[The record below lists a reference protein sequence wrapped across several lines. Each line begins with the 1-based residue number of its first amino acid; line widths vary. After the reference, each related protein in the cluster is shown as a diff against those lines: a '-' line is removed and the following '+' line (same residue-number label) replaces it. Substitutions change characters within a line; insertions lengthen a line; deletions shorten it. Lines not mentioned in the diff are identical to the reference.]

1 MRRFVTPFVVLL
13 LAALAI
19 AAPASGAGDPLRS
32 QQWGLDMI
40 EADAAH
46 QVTTGTGAIVAVID
60 TGVYASHADLAGR
73 LLPGHDFV
81 QNDSTPQDENGHGTH
96 VTGIVAADAGNGVG
110 IEGVAPGASILPLRA
125 LDAGGSGTS
134 TDIAKAIDYA
144 VAHGA
149 NVINLSLGDVIP
161 GGVVADQ
168 EFDSAIGRALDA
180 GVVVVAAAGND
191 GLPVCEQSSA
201 DSRLLC
207 VGAVDKRG
215 MRSFYSSFGVG
226 VGIMAPG
233 GSNLPL
239 EDEDILST
247 WNDGGYEW
255 LAGTSQATPHVSGVA
270 ALLVSLGLR
279 GQDVVK
285 RIVATA
291 KPAGPTDLFGAGIV
305 DAKAAVAG
313 LGGSTGTGGTAGG
326 TASSGGSGAPG
337 VSGQTRVRA
346 SASVNKRQRIGTVLR
361 KGIRIRCR
369 SSVKGRCSARVRA
382 KGKTIAAGATVVKAG
397 HSAVCTA
404 RLTAA
409 GRRLLRRA
417 RGLTAK
423 VEITLPGGAKVVR
436 TLKFVR

>member
-1 MRRFVTPFVVLL
+1 MREFLTPFVALL
-13 LAALAI
+13 LAALAA
-19 AAPASGAGDPLRS
+19 AAPASGAADPLRS
-32 QQWGLDMI
+32 HQWGLDMI

-46 QVTTGTGAIVAVID
+46 QVTTGTGAVVAVVD
-60 TGVYASHADLAGR
+60 SGVYGSHADLAGR
-73 LLPGHDFV
+73 LLAGHDFV
-81 QNDSTPQDENGHGTH
+81 QGDDTPQDENGHGTH

-110 IEGVAPGASILPLRA
+110 IEGGAPTAKILPLRA

-149 NVINLSLGDVIP
+149 DVINLSLGDVIP

-168 EFDSAIGRALDA
+168 EFDDAIGRALDA

-201 DSRLLC
+201 DDRLLC

-215 MRSFYSSFGVG
+215 MRSFYSSFGGG

-233 GSNLPL
+233 GSTLPGP
-239 EDEDILST
+239 DEDILST
-247 WNDGGYEW
+247 WNDGNYEY

-291 KPAGPTDLFGAGIV
+291 KPAGPSDLFGAGIV

-313 LGGSTGTGGTAGG
+313 LGGSTGSGGTQGG
-326 TASSGGSGAPG
+326 GASSGGAGAPG
-337 VSGQTRVRA
+337 TSSQTR
-346 SASVNKRQRIGTVLR
+346 
-361 KGIRIRCR
+361 
-369 SSVKGRCSARVRA
+369 
-382 KGKTIAAGATVVKAG
+382 
-397 HSAVCTA
+397 
-404 RLTAA
+404 
-409 GRRLLRRA
+409 
-417 RGLTAK
+417 
-423 VEITLPGGAKVVR
+423 
-436 TLKFVR
+436 